1 MKQLLA
7 ASLLVLST
15 NAFAQPAAGPFARMV
30 VIQPKPGQGT
40 AFEQGYQRHLE
51 WHSKANDRWTWYGWS
66 FVLGDRLGMF
76 MDGTFGHAAANFDAA
91 VQPAGDAAD
100 NAANV
105 VPYADFLSHGVF
117 RRLDGASVGLPLPD
131 ASPFLAMATYTVAA
145 GDETAFERQLEAG
158 AAKPGQGRA
167 ATSAG
172 ANGAS
177 RYTWYRLQIGGSG
190 PQYVL
195 MRAAP
200 SFAAAAELPEV
211 LPPGARAMVRSV
223 RTELLRY
230 RAEMSYAP
238 KN

>member
-7 ASLLVLST
+7 ASLLLFSAQ
-15 NAFAQPAAGPFARMV
+15 AFAQPVAGPYARMV
-30 VIQPKPGQGT
+30 VIQPKPGQEA

-51 WHSKANDRWTWYGWS
+51 WHSKAGDRWNWYGWS
-66 FVLGDRLGMF
+66 FVLGERLGMF
-76 MDGTFGHAAANFDAA
+76 MDGTFGHAAADFDAA

-100 NAANV
+100 NGINV

-117 RRLDGASVGLPLPD
+117 RRLDGASSGPPLPD

-145 GDETAFERQLEAG
+145 GDETAFERQLETG
-158 AAKPGQGRA
+158 AARPARA
-167 ATSAG
+167 ARPGEPA
-172 ANGAS
+172 AAS
-177 RYTWYRLQIGGSG
+177 RFTWYRLQLGGTG

-195 MRAAP
+195 MRAVP
-200 SFAAAAELPEV
+200 SFGAAADLPEV
-211 LPPGARAMVRSV
+211 LPPGAKAMVRSV

>member
-7 ASLLVLST
+7 PSLLLLSAQ
-15 NAFAQPAAGPFARMV
+15 AFAQPAAGPYARMV
-30 VIQPKPGQGT
+30 VIQPKPGKAA

-51 WHSKANDRWTWYGWS
+51 WHSKAADRWSWYGWS

-91 VQPAGDAAD
+91 VQPAADAAD
-100 NAANV
+100 NAVNV

-117 RRLDGASVGLPLPD
+117 RRMDAASIGQPLPD
-131 ASPFLAMATYTVAA
+131 ASPFLAMTTYTVAA
-145 GDETAFERQLEAG
+145 GDEGAFERQLEAG
-158 AAKPGQGRA
+158 ATRPGAG
-167 ATSAG
+167 SARTPG
-172 ANGAS
+172 SAS
-177 RYTWYRLQIGGSG
+177 RFTWYKLQIGGSA

-195 MRAAP
+195 MRAAS
-200 SFAAAAELPEV
+200 SFGAAAELPEV
-211 LPPGARAMVRSV
+211 IPPGARAMVRSA

>member
-15 NAFAQPAAGPFARMV
+15 QTFAQPAAGPYARMV
-30 VIQPKPGQGT
+30 VIQPKLGQDA

-117 RRLDGASVGLPLPD
+117 RRLDAASAGQVLPD
-131 ASPFLAMATYTVAA
+131 TSPFLAMTSYTVAA

-158 AAKPGQGRA
+158 ATKPGQGR
-167 ATSAG
+167 TG
-172 ANGAS
+172 NGAS

-195 MRAAP
+195 MRAVS
-200 SFAAAAELPEV
+200 SFGAAAELPEV

-238 KN
+238 RN